1 MKYTLTKSDGRR
13 ALADVLRLA
22 RKPGDLIDA
31 ENIELDLPGPWA
43 YPDLG
48 YRMLAAEVDLNLKN
62 CRLYLPSD
70 FAERRSLNTDSE
82 QLVTR
87 PDRDIPML
95 WCGRSS
101 RVFAEGTRFI
111 VNDEDFRDWN
121 AGGIRFVDGGDWEF
135 GGGCVFDG
143 GHGLH
148 THTATER
155 GLKLLSPHGSECFL
169 LSSDGQPG
177 RIRVSDVAFNVK
189 VDGSYTSCCMIGGS
203 KPLALTYKDR
213 ETGEIK
219 PMDDTSMPNVEVVQC
234 FGNDYWFAFSANV
247 QLPPELWNISQAVR
261 FAHCT
266 STGARHFFYNDT
278 GHTSA
283 HMWDCH
289 PMATTYADVRMV
301 GGVESNR
308 RFLSL
313 SECTLE
319 ADCAINLEG
328 PAQSIVMVDSL
339 SSVKSNRLAVIANS
353 GHRVIVDD
361 SNVLAGK
368 CAFVPNT
375 TDAVPPILI

>member
-31 ENIELDLPGPWA
+31 ENLELDLPGPWA

-62 CRLYLPSD
+62 CRSYLP
-70 FAERRSLNTDSE
+70 FGEAELRTLNTDSG

-95 WCGRSS
+95 WCGRSA

-121 AGGIRFVDGGDWEF
+121 AGGVRFVDGGDWEF
-135 GGGCVFDG
+135 HGGIFDG

-148 THTATER
+148 THTATEL

-203 KPLALTYKDR
+203 KPLATTFKDR
-213 ETGEIK
+213 TTGEIK
-219 PMDDTSMPNVEVVQC
+219 PMDSHNLPLVKNVQC

-247 QLPPELWNISQAVR
+247 QLPPELWNIGPAVR
-261 FAHCT
+261 FSDCN

-283 HMWDCH
+283 RMWNCK

-301 GGVESNR
+301 GGVESDR
-308 RFLSL
+308 RILRL
-313 SECTLE
+313 SECVLE

-328 PAQSIVMVDSL
+328 PAQSIVMLDALCTVQ
-339 SSVKSNRLAVIANS
+339 SNRLAVLANQ

-361 SNVLAGK
+361 PNILIGK